1 MTITIELNN
10 GQEAFI
16 KKAAEL
22 KGLPVGKFA
31 RWALFEAA
39 EEQLDIKAA
48 ERAIAE
54 FETNP
59 VTYSMA
65 ETEMMLLGH
74 RLTRDEAPEATGE

>member
-1 MTITIELNN
+1 MTITIELNA

-16 KKAAEL
+16 KEAAEL
-22 KGLPVGKFA
+22 KGLPVDKFA

-48 ERAIAE
+48 ERAVAE

-59 VTYSMA
+59 VTYSH
-65 ETEMMLLGH
+65 EEVGKMLFG
-74 RLTRDEAPEATGE
+74 DEAPEAAGE

>member
-16 KKAAEL
+16 K
-22 KGLPVGKFA
+22 
-31 RWALFEAA
+31 EAA

>member
-16 KKAAEL
+16 K
-22 KGLPVGKFA
+22 
-31 RWALFEAA
+31 EAA

-48 ERAIAE
+48 ERAVAE